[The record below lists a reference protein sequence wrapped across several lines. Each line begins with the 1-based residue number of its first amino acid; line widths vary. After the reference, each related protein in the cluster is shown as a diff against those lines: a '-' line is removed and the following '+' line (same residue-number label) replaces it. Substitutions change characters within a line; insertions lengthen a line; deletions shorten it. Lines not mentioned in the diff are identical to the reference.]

1 MDAPNIIR
9 GTLRA
14 FLSSRATLV
23 AENMALRHQL
33 GVLQRSGKRP
43 RLRNGDRILWVWL
56 SKLWTGWRSTLVIV
70 QPATVIRWHRRGFRL
85 YRRWKSRKTG
95 RPKVDPEIR
104 SLIRRLSLD
113 NPLWGTPRVQ
123 SELRLLGY
131 DVAESTVA
139 RYMVRR
145 RPGPPSQTW
154 RSFLK
159 NHMDCTAACDFFVVH
174 TITFRLLYCF
184 VILGHGRRQILHFNV
199 TAHPTAGW
207 TSQQIVEA
215 FPADGTE
222 PKYLLRDRDSIYGD
236 YFQHRVKNMGIKEVV
251 IAWRSPW
258 QNPYCE
264 RVIGTLRRECL
275 DHVIVLNEAHL
286 RRILS
291 SFVDYYHASR
301 PHQSLGRNAPT
312 PRDIEPPSRGR
323 VIGIPQVG
331 GLHHRYSRAA

>member
-1 MDAPNIIR
+1 M
-9 GTLRA
+9 LRPVRCLVTILFA
-14 FLSSRATLV
+14 SRVQLA
-23 AENMALRHQL
+23 AENLALRHQL
-33 GVLQRSGKRP
+33 GVLGRTVKRP
-43 RLRNGDRILWVWL
+43 RLRRRDRIFWVWL
-56 SKLWTGWRSTLVIV
+56 YKLWPGWRSALVV
-70 QPATVIRWHRRGFRL
+70 VKPATVVAWHREGFKL
-85 YRRWKSRKTG
+85 YWRWNSRKHG
-95 RPKVDPEIR
+95 RPKVDLEIR

-154 RSFLK
+154 RSFLE
-159 NHMDCTAACDFFVVH
+159 NHMGCTAACDFFVVH

-236 YFQHRVKNMGIKEVV
+236 YFQHRVKNMGIEEVV

-275 DHVIVLNEAHL
+275 DHVIILNEAHL
-286 RRILS
+286 RRMLS
-291 SFVDYYHASR
+291 SFLDYYHASR
-301 PHQSLGRNAPT
+301 PHQSFGRNAPT
-312 PRDIEPPSRGR
+312 PRDIEPRSRGR

-331 GLHHRYSRAA
+331 GLHNRYSRAA